1 MRGGYDLNRKKLE
14 NSGWAIIKVC
24 QQKVTKEYHNRLWY
38 QCDVWPSD
46 KGMCFKVLNLFDILI
61 L

>member
-1 MRGGYDLNRKKLE
+1 MRGVYDLNRKKIE

-24 QQKVTKEYHNRLWY
+24 QQ
-38 QCDVWPSD
+38 VWPSD

-61 L
+61 SSCLVL